1 MSMSMADKSKQT
13 IKTIVIRSFWS
24 VDKCCEVMR
33 EVAQAVLIEAG
44 GAGGWRPLTEEP
56 GPGPQLLLWLV
67 VSGQRDG
74 MEVT

>member
-1 MSMSMADKSKQT
+1 M
-13 IKTIVIRSFWS
+13 RSH
-24 VDKCCEVMR
+24 ER
-33 EVAQAVLIEAG
+33 GATLPQAVLIEAG

>member
-1 MSMSMADKSKQT
+1 
-13 IKTIVIRSFWS
+13 
-24 VDKCCEVMR
+24 MR

-67 VSGQRDG
+67 VSGQRDRAHNSG